1 MMYFGTAGGMVMNG
15 KIESVLL
22 TLIFSFCLVSSS
34 YGQLAKLKAAYS
46 AESSWSLATWVAQDG
61 GYYRKYGLDVDLVL
75 IRSAAIITAAL
86 LAGEAPMIQL
96 GGNGPIQAALQGADC
111 VNVVTLVPLIP
122 QSLVVTPDIKTA
134 EDLKGKKLGVSRFGA
149 LSDLVIRRYL
159 RNFGLDPAKDVAIVQ
174 IGGIPEQLAAMKA
187 GAISGG
193 SMSPPVLTAAK
204 KAGFKELADFESLDY
219 KYPATVIA
227 TTKSFIQRQRAT
239 ALNFLRGE
247 IEGIHAIRTRRE
259 FAVSVLKKYMRIND
273 PEILEEGYRY
283 ALRFIQP
290 KPFST
295 LEETKVVLEE
305 LKRPTAK
312 PESFVD
318 LSLLQELEKEKFFD
332 KLK

>member
-1 MMYFGTAGGMVMNG
+1 MAKYLTRLLSVM
-15 KIESVLL
+15 LL
-22 TLIFSFCLVSSS
+22 LNLGLSSS
-34 YGQLAKLKAAYS
+34 ASAQLTKLKAAYS
-46 AESSWSLATWVAQDG
+46 AESSWSLATWVAYDG
-61 GYYRKYGLDVDLVL
+61 GFFKKYGLDVDLVL
-75 IRSAAIITAAL
+75 IRSAATITAAL

-96 GGNGPIQAALQGADC
+96 GGNGTIQAALQGADS
-111 VNVVTLVPLIP
+111 VNILTLVPLIP
-122 QSLVVTPDIKTA
+122 QSLVVTPDIKSA
-134 EDLKGKKLGVSRFGA
+134 EDLKGKKFGVSRFGA

-159 RNFGLDPAKDVAIVQ
+159 RNFGLDPAKDVTIVQ

-204 KAGFKELADFESLDY
+204 KAGFKELADFESLNY

-227 TTKSFIQRQRAT
+227 STKSFIQRQRAT

-247 IEGIHAIRTRRE
+247 IEGIHAIKTQKN
-259 FAVSVLKKYMRIND
+259 FAVNVLKKYMRISD

-290 KPFST
+290 RPFPT
-295 LEETKVVLEE
+295 LDETRAVLDE
-305 LKRPTAK
+305 LKRPEAR
-312 PESFVD
+312 PENFVD
-318 LSLLQELEKEKFFD
+318 LSLMQELEKERFLD

>member
-1 MMYFGTAGGMVMNG
+1 MNG

-247 IEGIHAIRTRRE
+247 IEGIHAIRTRKE